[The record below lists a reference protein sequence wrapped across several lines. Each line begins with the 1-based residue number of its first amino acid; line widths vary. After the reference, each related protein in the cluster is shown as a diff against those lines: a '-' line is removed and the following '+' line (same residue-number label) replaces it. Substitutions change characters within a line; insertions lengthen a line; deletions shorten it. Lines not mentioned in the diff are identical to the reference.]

1 MIQVDLYDLKV
12 GDRFM
17 EDTYP
22 EIYKVIR
29 IEEPKGCGMRL
40 VISENLETREQCD
53 WGYTTIGA
61 AYAPCI
67 IKL

>member
-1 MIQVDLYDLKV
+1 MMQIDLYDLKV

-22 EIYKVIR
+22 EIYKVVR
-29 IEEPKGCGMRL
+29 IEEPTGCGMRL
-40 VISENLETREQCD
+40 VIAQDLETGEESE
-53 WGYTTIGA
+53 WGYTTIGE

>member
-1 MIQVDLYDLKV
+1 
-12 GDRFM
+12 M

-22 EIYKVIR
+22 EIYKVVR
-29 IEEPKGCGMRL
+29 IEEPKGSDDMRL
-40 VISENLETREQCD
+40 VIAQDLETGHESE
-53 WGYTTIGA
+53 WGYTNLGA